1 MPDVTGA
8 GFLVLGVTM
17 VVNVAVALAERREG
31 RRLGSDLLVADAA
44 HTASDVL
51 ASLLVLGS
59 FTAAR
64 FGIHWADLV
73 ATALI
78 LVLILRAGFEVLKG
92 SLSTLSDE
100 RSIEP
105 RRVEALALE
114 EPGVLEAHNVRSR
127 GPHDDI
133 HLDLHILVHPATP
146 LAEAHAI
153 GHRVESR
160 LRNHWQGLSDVV
172 VHVEPALE
180 SERAASARA
189 AVSRPRDDFE
199 WFLKWQ
205 PGRRSAGAG
214 RDRRAPSGPPSLQVV
229 SEVAPAVGLESASR
243 IAFASAPNCR
253 SKKWLAPSI
262 GINRLGSAQ
271 RGSTDSRSA
280 SGHTVSAVPWNTSF
294 GIGADSSASKLERRT
309 GGAIRIRRSV
319 SGSVAARRAAIHEP
333 NEKPPIQDRAAGT
346 RDFRN
351 AQRRARVV
359 ELARAL
365 IVLARALPA
374 PRKLN
379 RSTAAPRSCSVAAA
393 RWTTC
398 CASRRRRADA
408 GGTSTR
414 RSGATRSRGPE
425 QALEGPTR
433 SLRW

>member
-1 MPDVTGA
+1 MMAGKLPPDKRRPSKDGDPVDQDLARKEARTRQIIRVLWAILVLNLLVAIAKLLYGARSHALAITADGFHSMLDASSNVLGLLALRVARRPPDANHPYGHRKYETFAALGVAMMMLLGCREIASVAIGRLRNPVMPDVTGA

-180 SERAASARA
+180 SERAR
-189 AVSRPRDDFE
+189 VRE
-199 WFLKWQ
+199 GGGLK
-205 PGRRSAGAG
+205 A
-214 RDRRAPSGPPSLQVV
+214 
-229 SEVAPAVGLESASR
+229 
-243 IAFASAPNCR
+243 
-253 SKKWLAPSI
+253 
-262 GINRLGSAQ
+262 
-271 RGSTDSRSA
+271 
-280 SGHTVSAVPWNTSF
+280 
-294 GIGADSSASKLERRT
+294 
-309 GGAIRIRRSV
+309 
-319 SGSVAARRAAIHEP
+319 
-333 NEKPPIQDRAAGT
+333 
-346 RDFRN
+346 
-351 AQRRARVV
+351 
-359 ELARAL
+359 
-365 IVLARALPA
+365 
-374 PRKLN
+374 
-379 RSTAAPRSCSVAAA
+379 
-393 RWTTC
+393 
-398 CASRRRRADA
+398 
-408 GGTSTR
+408 
-414 RSGATRSRGPE
+414 
-425 QALEGPTR
+425 EG
-433 SLRW
+433 